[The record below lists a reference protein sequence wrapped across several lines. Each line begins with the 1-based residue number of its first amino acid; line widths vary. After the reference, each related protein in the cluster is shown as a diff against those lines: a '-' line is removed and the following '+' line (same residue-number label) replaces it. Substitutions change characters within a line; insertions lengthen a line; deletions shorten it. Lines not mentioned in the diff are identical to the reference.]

1 MEIIDIIL
9 LTKRNLFWGVFVKVL
24 LTTIFL
30 LFPSFLFGDWTR
42 VGSGKY
48 YKTDIYIDFDRI
60 RKHNGKYFW
69 WTLINLNQIRKDGF
83 KSFKGYREGDC
94 NLFRMR
100 TLSVVSHF
108 KSMGEDIGES
118 NNTIKPE
125 WIYPEP
131 NTIDELLLNK
141 VCNY

>member
-1 MEIIDIIL
+1 MRLLLIIFFI
-9 LTKRNLFWGVFVKVL
+9 
-24 LTTIFL
+24 
-30 LFPSFLFGDWTR
+30 LFPSVVFGDWTR
-42 VGSGKY
+42 VADGKY
-48 YKTDIYIDFDRI
+48 YKTEVYVDFDRI

-69 WTLINLNQIRKDGF
+69 WTLINLSQITKDGV

-100 TLSVVSHF
+100 TLSVVAHK
-108 KSMGEDIGES
+108 KSMGEDIGEA
-118 NNTIKPE
+118 NNTKKPE

-131 NTIDELLLNK
+131 NTIDEIILNK